1 MALED
6 VALRLGV
13 SKEILILI
21 AVEAAIIAVAAL
33 VGVPAEKVS
42 KLPF

>member
-6 VALRLGV
+6 VTLRLGV

-21 AVEAAIIAVAAL
+21 AAEAAIITAAAL
-33 VGVPAEKVS
+33 AGVPAEKIG
-42 KLPF
+42 KLPL

>member
-1 MALED
+1 MAPED